1 MLTPS
6 CENEQPE
13 NFHNEC
19 TKSKEIPP
27 DVPVLTNSSLEA
39 LQNSEHRE
47 LMDLVDSLRRTGL
60 SSVLQLPQIVV
71 CGDQSSGKSSVLEA
85 ITEIPFPRRENLC
98 TRFATEISM
107 RREAKESIICKINP
121 DGGRTEDEL
130 VKLRSFSRHIQTFEE
145 LPSIINDV
153 TAVLGLNEHR
163 AFAKDVLSIEICG
176 PSRPQ
181 LTLVDLPGLIH
192 SANKSQSEG
201 DVDLIKS
208 LVEDY
213 ISQQRT
219 VILAVISAKNDYA
232 NQVILKNCRRFDPR
246 GTRTLGV
253 ITKPD
258 FLLPNS
264 ENERVWIDLARNQ
277 DIYFELGWHLLK
289 NRGDTEHHDTP
300 AERNLKEMAF
310 FSTGNFKNLPQRM
323 KGISSLRGRLSQ
335 LLLQHMRRELPLLKR
350 ELDDMAQNVHNE
362 LQILGRSRGSLAEK
376 RSFLAD
382 IFHTAYDTVKMG
394 LDGNYEDKFFGVIET
409 DAPIEHE
416 KNVRR
421 LRAVIQHLNISFARK
436 MSQTGPED
444 QIENPSLTD
453 FGEESMASSIEREIN
468 EDSQSSR
475 SSMEPL
481 KTTITIEKVVQMLGR
496 SRGREIPGTFNPM
509 LISHLFWEQSED
521 WVAIAE
527 RHIVRVHAACT
538 KFLHFILD
546 HATAP
551 EIKQQLFD
559 FAVAPVMK
567 SIHQA
572 ALDELRK
579 VEQDKNRHPITYNH
593 YFTDSLQK
601 ANQES
606 YAAGIQTLAKKA
618 TINVNEMTWTS
629 GKAYETKGYVD
640 PIILNEI
647 LPQAVKQNMD
657 KFSAEQAVNASNA
670 YYKAERKYFID
681 VVAKQVVE
689 RHLVAPLAGVFSPRV
704 LACYSDKEIN
714 FLAAES
720 AEVVQLRQHLENKYG
735 MLQQGQEAFRM
746 AMGQPVGL
754 A

>member
-1 MLTPS
+1 MGP
-6 CENEQPE
+6 N
-13 NFHNEC
+13 
-19 TKSKEIPP
+19 KVR
-27 DVPVLTNSSLEA
+27 DG
-39 LQNSEHRE
+39 
-47 LMDLVDSLRRTGL
+47 LRRF
-60 SSVLQLPQIVV
+60 
-71 CGDQSSGKSSVLEA
+71 CY
-85 ITEIPFPRRENLC
+85 
-98 TRFATEISM
+98 
-107 RREAKESIICKINP
+107 
-121 DGGRTEDEL
+121 
-130 VKLRSFSRHIQTFEE
+130 
-145 LPSIINDV
+145 
-153 TAVLGLNEHR
+153 
-163 AFAKDVLSIEICG
+163 
-176 PSRPQ
+176 
-181 LTLVDLPGLIH
+181 DLFQ
-192 SANKSQSEG
+192 A
-201 DVDLIKS
+201 
-208 LVEDY
+208 DY
-213 ISQQRT
+213 
-219 VILAVISAKNDYA
+219 
-232 NQVILKNCRRFDPR
+232 
-246 GTRTLGV
+246 
-253 ITKPD
+253 
-258 FLLPNS
+258 
-264 ENERVWIDLARNQ
+264 
-277 DIYFELGWHLLK
+277 
-289 NRGDTEHHDTP
+289 TP
-300 AERNLKEMAF
+300 WCAGA
-310 FSTGNFKNLPQRM
+310 G
-323 KGISSLRGRLSQ
+323 
-335 LLLQHMRRELPLLKR
+335 
-350 ELDDMAQNVHNE
+350 ELDDMAQHVHND
-362 LQILGRSRGSLAEK
+362 LQILGRSRGALAEK

-409 DAPIEHE
+409 DAPIEYD

-436 MSQTGPED
+436 MSQTGPKD

-453 FGEESMASSIEREIN
+453 FGEESTASSIEMEID

-475 SSMEPL
+475 SSMESL

-538 KFLHFILD
+538 RFLHFILE

-551 EIKQQLFD
+551 EIKQRLFD

-572 ALDELRK
+572 ALDEL
-579 VEQDKNRHPITYNH
+579 P
-593 YFTDSLQK
+593 
-601 ANQES
+601 
-606 YAAGIQTLAKKA
+606 KKA
-618 TINVNEMTWTS
+618 TIDVDEKTWTS
-629 GKAYETKGYVD
+629 GKGYETKGYVD
-640 PIILNEI
+640 PIILNGI

-746 AMGQPVGL
+746 AMGQSVGL

>member
-1 MLTPS
+1 
-6 CENEQPE
+6 
-13 NFHNEC
+13 
-19 TKSKEIPP
+19 
-27 DVPVLTNSSLEA
+27 
-39 LQNSEHRE
+39 
-47 LMDLVDSLRRTGL
+47 
-60 SSVLQLPQIVV
+60 
-71 CGDQSSGKSSVLEA
+71 
-85 ITEIPFPRRENLC
+85 
-98 TRFATEISM
+98 
-107 RREAKESIICKINP
+107 
-121 DGGRTEDEL
+121 
-130 VKLRSFSRHIQTFEE
+130 
-145 LPSIINDV
+145 
-153 TAVLGLNEHR
+153 
-163 AFAKDVLSIEICG
+163 
-176 PSRPQ
+176 
-181 LTLVDLPGLIH
+181 TLVDLPGLIH
-192 SANKSQSEG
+192 AANKSQSEG

-362 LQILGRSRGSLAEK
+362 LQILGRSRGALAEK
-376 RSFLAD
+376 RSFHAD

-436 MSQTGPED
+436 MSQTGPKD

-453 FGEESMASSIEREIN
+453 FGEESMASSIEMEID

-475 SSMEPL
+475 SSMESL

-521 WVAIAE
+521 WVAIAQ

-538 KFLHFILD
+538 RFLHFILD

-551 EIKQQLFD
+551 EIKQRLFD

-606 YAAGIQTLAKKA
+606 YTAGIQTLAKKA
-618 TINVNEMTWTS
+618 TIDVDEKTWTS
-629 GKAYETKGYVD
+629 GKGYETKGYVD
-640 PIILNEI
+640 PIILNGI
-647 LPQAVKQNMD
+647 LPQAVKQDMD
-657 KFSAEQAVNASNA
+657 KFSAEQAVNARNA

-720 AEVVQLRQHLENKYG
+720 AEVVQLRQHLENKY
-735 MLQQGQEAFRM
+735 
-746 AMGQPVGL
+746 
-754 A
+754 